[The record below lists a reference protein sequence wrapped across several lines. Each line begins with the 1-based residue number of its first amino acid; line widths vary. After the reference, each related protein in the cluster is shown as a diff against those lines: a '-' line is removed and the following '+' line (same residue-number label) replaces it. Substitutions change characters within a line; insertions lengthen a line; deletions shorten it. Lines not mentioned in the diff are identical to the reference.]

1 MCIASTLFI
10 DNLISEIR
18 LLDVTEFPFD
28 NTSFYDGVAKLHE
41 FFLENISLMGE
52 YGSQIE
58 PIFEKNVFVNYYPE
72 IRKTISKLDGTLL
85 EIMDDKARIAID
97 RSAAIKIME
106 FSDIGFSQEISKK
119 LAEAFLEGMNLFA
132 LA

>member
-28 NTSFYDGVAKLHE
+28 NTSFYDGVAKLHD